1 MELRA
6 KWKIKSVVKWQ
17 LFHNLKVDCCYPRTD
32 WYHKTKQPKR
42 SKNCVADGQALAIIS
57 EELNMRKTVECV

>member
-1 MELRA
+1 MIMEL
-6 KWKIKSVVKWQ
+6 WKIRSVVKWQ

-32 WYHKTKQPKR
+32 WHHKTKQPKR

-57 EELNMRKTVECV
+57 EELNMLKTVECV